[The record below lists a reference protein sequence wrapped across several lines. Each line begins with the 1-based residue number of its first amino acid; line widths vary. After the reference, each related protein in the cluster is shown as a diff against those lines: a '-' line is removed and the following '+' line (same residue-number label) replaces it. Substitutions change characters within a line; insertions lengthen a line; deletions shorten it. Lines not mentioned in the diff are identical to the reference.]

1 MGVALRLL
9 AVAAVALALLP
20 AGASGAIVDR
30 STETRVITIRGEATD
45 LDDITVQHAGIR
57 DVITRVGAG
66 LTDNSGTC
74 TAVTDG
80 FDCPAGSS
88 FAVDLG
94 DGNDRFEALGVNVPI
109 SVAGGDGNDE
119 LRTSNG
125 ADVLAGGLGND
136 VMRGNAGIDDYFGE
150 TGDDLIEAR
159 DGRAERISCGAGTDD
174 ARNDFADIIAECE
187 RGIDGDL
194 DGFSSAI
201 DCNDNAGNIHPG
213 AVEVFDNGVDENC
226 DGRDN
231 PNLDRDADGFP
242 QPGDCD
248 DSNAAVRPGAL
259 EVRGNAV
266 DENCDR
272 RAEPF
277 AQLGA
282 VVSNQWLVTRTHAKL
297 LSLVVRL
304 APKGARIVLTCKGK
318 GCPKQRTQRRTV
330 SRNLQ
335 RIVLQRP
342 FRRSRLRFGT
352 RLTLKITAAGTIG
365 RTYSYVV
372 KRGELPRRT
381 TTCRAPGA
389 SRGRSC

>member
-1 MGVALRLL
+1 M
-9 AVAAVALALLP
+9 
-20 AGASGAIVDR
+20 
-30 STETRVITIRGEATD
+30 
-45 LDDITVQHAGIR
+45 
-57 DVITRVGAG
+57 
-66 LTDNSGTC
+66 
-74 TAVTDG
+74 
-80 FDCPAGSS
+80 
-88 FAVDLG
+88 
-94 DGNDRFEALGVNVPI
+94 
-109 SVAGGDGNDE
+109 
-119 LRTSNG
+119 
-125 ADVLAGGLGND
+125 
-136 VMRGNAGIDDYFGE
+136 
-150 TGDDLIEAR
+150 
-159 DGRAERISCGAGTDD
+159 
-174 ARNDFADIIAECE
+174 
-187 RGIDGDL
+187 
-194 DGFSSAI
+194 
-201 DCNDNAGNIHPG
+201 
-213 AVEVFDNGVDENC
+213 FDNGVDENC

-248 DSNAAVRPGAL
+248 DNNAAVRPGAL

-318 GCPKQRTQRRTV
+318 GCPKKRTQRRTV
-330 SRNLQ
+330 SRDLQ

-352 RLTLKITAAGTIG
+352 RLTLTITAAGTIG